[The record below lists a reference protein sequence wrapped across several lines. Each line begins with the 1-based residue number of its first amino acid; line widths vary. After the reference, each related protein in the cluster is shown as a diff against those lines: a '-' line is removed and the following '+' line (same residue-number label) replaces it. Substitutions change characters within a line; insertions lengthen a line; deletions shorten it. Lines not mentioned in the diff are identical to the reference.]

1 MSPASYPFQSSD
13 TLAAVTTKIVKKQ
26 AWEYVKHWKGG
37 VGGGGG
43 REVSIMQK
51 YWHKYPLAK

>member
-1 MSPASYPFQSSD
+1 MSPASYPFQSLD

-37 VGGGGG
+37 VGGVWREGGVNNA
-43 REVSIMQK
+43 EV
-51 YWHKYPLAK
+51 LT